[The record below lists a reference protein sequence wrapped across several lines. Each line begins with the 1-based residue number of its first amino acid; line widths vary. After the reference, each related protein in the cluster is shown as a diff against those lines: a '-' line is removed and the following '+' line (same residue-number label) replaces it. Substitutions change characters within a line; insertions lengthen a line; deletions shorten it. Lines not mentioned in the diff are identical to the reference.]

1 MRKLTLFL
9 GLSTAIISLNACKT
23 IMDPTFIPSG
33 YTYHHDV
40 YKSPPADKPWSIGYD
55 YSREENVAIL
65 NKWRD
70 VASDLTDKLAEDASL
85 VGAPVFLA
93 SPDLDNAFSLSLDHA
108 LREEFRA
115 RGVML
120 VAIPNEETF
129 KLKVTTYDP
138 EFKDVMR
145 SYDVN
150 DQTQKDL
157 PEPPKEVSKTL
168 VVKVDGLVAD
178 MTAVLVE
185 ESYELPLYGYQDRQL
200 YFPLT
205 QSIAEVWR

>member
-1 MRKLTLFL
+1 MRKFTLFL
-9 GLSTAIISLNACKT
+9 GLSTAIFSLNACKT
-23 IMDPTFIPSG
+23 LMDPTFIPAG

-40 YKSPPADKPWSIGYD
+40 YKSPPADAPWSIGYD
-55 YSREENVAIL
+55 YSREENAEVL
-65 NKWRD
+65 NKWRN
-70 VASDLTDKLAEDASL
+70 VAADLTDKLEQDASL
-85 VGAPVFLA
+85 SGTPVFLA

-115 RGVML
+115 RGFTLAAV
-120 VAIPNEETF
+120 PNEETF
-129 KLKVTTYDP
+129 KINTTVYDP
-138 EFKDVMR
+138 AFKDVMR

-150 DQTQKDL
+150 DQTQEDL

-168 VVKVDGLVAD
+168 VIKVDGLVAD

-185 ESYELPLYGYQDRQL
+185 ESYELSLYGYQDKQL
-200 YFPLT
+200 YFPLS